1 MLFLSLSF
9 FLARMVRVCII
20 PFDVHA
26 EQLEKKLILVTERE
40 NCRFQR
46 GSKKWV
52 NSKTQ
57 ETGQCLKLLTG

>member
-46 GSKKWV
+46 GSKK
-52 NSKTQ
+52 
-57 ETGQCLKLLTG
+57 